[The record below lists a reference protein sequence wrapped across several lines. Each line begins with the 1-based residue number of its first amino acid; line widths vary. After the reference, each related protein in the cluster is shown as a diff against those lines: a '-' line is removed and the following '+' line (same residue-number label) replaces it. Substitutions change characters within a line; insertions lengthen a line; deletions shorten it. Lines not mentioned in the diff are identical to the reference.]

1 MRGAE
6 LPSRDEIARAAGRS
20 PHRVWEHEVSD
31 DWRQRRVDDYQPE
44 LIAGRLHVRP
54 VWAPSAPGA
63 EIEIVLAEAPA
74 FGGGT
79 HPTTRTCLE
88 LLLSLE
94 PRGSFADLG
103 CGTGVLAILAAK
115 LGFAPVSAIDVQP
128 AYREA
133 AAANAVANASASK
146 RSHGRSLPE
155 APPRADV
162 IAANVPAG
170 LHAEMAMGSRTP
182 FRTRRSSAASVSRAA
197 PPCSTPTG
205 AGTAPAPPDRRQR
218 LGPWRCSSET
228 DPSLPSGLRC
238 ATLPVLQSK
247 RTELGDNGMAD
258 YIKWRLTAAK
268 LSVSMALRHWW
279 AGSPPR
285 PGSRGQRAASSRRR
299 CSSSGLTG
307 ARLRRRLERD
317 RG

>member
-1 MRGAE
+1 MREIVLRVPARAVEDVLDRLLPIIPAGVREVRSGRHVELRMRGAE

-20 PHRVWEHEVSD
+20 PHRMWEHEVSD

-115 LGFAPVSAIDVQP
+115 LGFAPVSAIDVNPQTV
-128 AYREA
+128 EA
-133 AAANAVANASASK
+133 AAANARLNHAAVEASV
-146 RSHGRSLPE
+146 GDLSLQS
-155 APPRADV
+155 PPRADV
-162 IAANVPAG
+162 IAANVPAA
-170 LHAEMAMGSRTP
+170 LHAQIADGLPDGVPHIALLSGFELE
-182 FRTRRSSAASVSRAA
+182 AASAVAA
-197 PPCSTPTG
+197 G
-205 AGTAPAPPDRRQR
+205 YVQLGLRQDRRIDT
-218 LGPWRCSSET
+218 GGW
-228 DPSLPSGLRC
+228 
-238 ATLPVLQSK
+238 
-247 RTELGDNGMAD
+247 
-258 YIKWRLTAAK
+258 
-268 LSVSMALRHWW
+268 SVVV
-279 AGSPPR
+279 
-285 PGSRGQRAASSRRR
+285 
-299 CSSSGLTG
+299 
-307 ARLRRRLERD
+307 LERD
-317 RG
+317 